1 MIAKQLLTD
10 LILPIKTS
18 DAGTDALYYMDEYKI
33 SFIPVVEEGNF
44 LGLISEADVFNMPDP
59 DQKLSVQNLRYKKVF
74 VRENQ
79 HILDVIKIMSSE
91 KISLLPVLDEK
102 DHYKGSITTDKLTDQ
117 FARMASVDNPGA
129 IIILELNQTD
139 FVLSQI
145 AQIVESQDTKILSL
159 YVTPEKESTRM
170 ELTIKLSKVEI
181 QSIIQALNRYNYTIK
196 ATYTE
201 DPEMNDN
208 LRDRYDSLMNYLNI

>member
-10 LILPIKTS
+10 LILPIKNS

-33 SFIPVVEEGNF
+33 SFIPIVEEGDF
-44 LGLISEADVFNMPDP
+44 LGLISETDVFNMPDP
-59 DQKLSVQNLRYKKVF
+59 DQKLSELNLRYKKVF
-74 VRENQ
+74 IRENQ

-102 DHYKGSITTDKLTDQ
+102 DHYQGSITTDKLTQ
-117 FARMASVDNPGA
+117 HFARMVSVDNPGA
-129 IIILELNQTD
+129 IIVLELNQSD
-139 FVLSQI
+139 YVLSQI
-145 AQIVESQDTKILSL
+145 AQIVEDQDTKILSL

-170 ELTIKLSKVEI
+170 ELTIKLNQMEV

-201 DPEMNDN
+201 DQERDDD